1 MLQEAVRMTELPVP
15 LPPST
20 VSGVSGAPR
29 MQPRKPLTL
38 VTPQRSVALDEFETF
53 VGVSPNVAAL
63 KEFIAVQSANRETSH
78 AILLIGER
86 GLRQEQ
92 IARVLHQASV
102 HWSQPFMSVNAHGL
116 NDEALHALLFG
127 KPGQKGMLD
136 TCGHGTIFINELTN
150 LPPLI
155 QQRFA
160 AHIEEQRWRSFQQS
174 QTHAPRL
181 VFATTHDPSGMRV
194 ENRIAYGLIEML
206 KSYSFTIK
214 PLRER
219 SEDVPFIANHLAERI
234 ARRLHKGAHELTPAA
249 LRVLAEYDWEGNLDE
264 LEGVLEGAVAATQP
278 AQLTEDL
285 LPARLRYATL
295 KSIPDSGVNLPHLMD
310 DYEKNLLETALKQT
324 GGNQTKASALLG
336 LRVQTLNMKLKR
348 FKELGME
355 VKW

>member
-1 MLQEAVRMTELPVP
+1 MLQEAVRTEVAI
-15 LPPST
+15 PPPPPP
-20 VSGVSGAPR
+20 APR
-29 MQPRKPLTL
+29 LQPRKPLTL
-38 VTPQRSVALDEFETF
+38 VTAQRAVALDEFETF

-63 KEFIAVQSANRETSH
+63 KEFIAVQSSDREISH

-92 IARVLHQASV
+92 IARVLHQASA

-127 KPGQKGMLD
+127 KPGQKGMLE
-136 TCGHGTIFINELTN
+136 TCGRGTIFINELTQ

-160 AHIEEQRWRSFQQS
+160 SHIEELRWRAYQA
-174 QTHAPRL
+174 TAARAPRL
-181 VFATTHDPSGMRV
+181 VFATAYDPTGMRA
-194 ENRIAYGLIEML
+194 ENRIAYGLVELL
-206 KSYSFTIK
+206 KSQSFTIK

-219 SEDVPFIANHLAERI
+219 SEDIPFIAKHLTERI
-234 ARRLHKGAHELTPAA
+234 ARRLHKGPHELTPAA
-249 LRVLAEYDWEGNLDE
+249 LRVLSEYDWEGNLDE
-264 LEGVLEGAVAATQP
+264 LEAVLEAAVAGTQP

-295 KSIPDSGVNLPHLMD
+295 KSIPDNGVNLPHLMD
-310 DYEKNLLETALKQT
+310 EYEHNLLSTALRQT

>member
-1 MLQEAVRMTELPVP
+1 MLQEAVQLEIHGPALP
-15 LPPST
+15 L
-20 VSGVSGAPR
+20 AR

-38 VTPQRSVALDEFETF
+38 VTPQRAVALDDFEAF
-53 VGVSPNVAAL
+53 IGVSPNVAAL
-63 KEFIAVQSANRETSH
+63 KEFVGVQAAHQDTTQAV
-78 AILLIGER
+78 LLIGER

-92 IARVLHQASV
+92 IARVLHQASA
-102 HWSQPFMSVNAHGL
+102 HWSLPFMSVNAHGL
-116 NDEALHALLFG
+116 SDEALHGLLFG

-136 TCGHGTIFINELTN
+136 TCGRGTLFINELMT

-160 AHIEEQRWRSFQQS
+160 AHIEEQRWRSYQQS
-174 QTHAPRL
+174 RENMPRL
-181 VFATTHDPSGMRV
+181 IFATAYDPAGMRA
-194 ENRIAYGLIEML
+194 ENRIAYGLVELL

-219 SEDVPFIANHLAERI
+219 SEDIACIANHLVERI
-234 ARRLHKGAHELTPAA
+234 ARRLHKGAHELTPGA
-249 LRVLAEYDWEGNLDE
+249 LRVLAEYDWQGNLDE
-264 LEGVLEGAVAATQP
+264 LEAVLEAAVAATVP

-295 KSIPDSGVNLPHLMD
+295 RAIPTTGVDLPHLMD
-310 DYEKNLLETALKQT
+310 DYERNLLETALKQT